1 MSSTSNTHWAAG
13 SLWAS
18 YKNNFARHLLG
29 VSRHLQFETM
39 KRLSERMGHQ
49 HLRLNFEPYLSLLNE
64 EGLRITELAEQLE
77 ISKQACNQTAN
88 QIEKAGYIRRQADP
102 YDGRARR
109 IVLTPK
115 GRQLQFDGLQ
125 VSAEVHSEYAALV
138 GSQDLS
144 AVVASLSALDGALGL
159 TGGRVGSAGQVI
171 ADIGEGALLAG
182 LLPRLADYV
191 TRRLMALTMAKGHPS
206 LKPSFGQVL
215 TLIGPEG
222 GRINRIAAIQKVSKQ
237 AVSATVSELSR
248 LGYLERRPEPRDA
261 RQVLI
266 HLTAQGRDLITD
278 SVEALNGLNEAL
290 EVLLGGAD
298 FEHFKAVLLHLY
310 QGLCIESE
318 VFSPAENIDLD
329 VMAQQLKSQLGD
341 EAVRKLVE
349 LLLKK

>member
-171 ADIGEGALLAG
+171 ADIGEGPLLAG

-191 TRRLMALTMAKGHPS
+191 TRRLMALTMAKGHPG

-298 FEHFKAVLLHLY
+298 FEHLKAVLLHLY
-310 QGLCIESE
+310 QRLCIESE
-318 VFSPAENIDLD
+318 VFSPAENIDLG

>member
-115 GRQLQFDGLQ
+115 GRQLQLDGLQ

-191 TRRLMALTMAKGHPS
+191 TRRLMALTMAKGHPG